1 MYDQS
6 SALQPTAAA
15 STALRVPNSVI
26 LPLLFTFPHY
36 RADRTLASDLY
47 KPLKTTQI
55 LRECRRTLVYHRA
68 SQCNALILN
77 IECVFSFI
85 HPEFVSLYSGCPL

>member
-47 KPLKTTQI
+47 KPLKTTQM
-55 LRECRRTLVYHRA
+55 LR
-68 SQCNALILN
+68 
-77 IECVFSFI
+77 
-85 HPEFVSLYSGCPL
+85 